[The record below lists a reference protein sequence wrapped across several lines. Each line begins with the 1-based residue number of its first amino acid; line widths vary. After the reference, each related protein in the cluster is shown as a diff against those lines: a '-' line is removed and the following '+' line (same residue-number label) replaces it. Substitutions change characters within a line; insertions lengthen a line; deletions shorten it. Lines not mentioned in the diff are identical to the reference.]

1 MNAINSD
8 FIISC
13 FNNSR
18 NKNNIDKPINNNI
31 STGNDL
37 LNSLNKYNLENKKE
51 ITKINKTLEE
61 AGSDVKSIN
70 NKENFEIKTNNDQV
84 EVNTKPDFI
93 LNLSLKNIII
103 VILII
108 IIIYLWFQLND
119 YKKKAKKYKKIYK
132 QYKKS
137 N

>member
-13 FNNSR
+13 FNNSH
-18 NKNNIDKPINNNI
+18 NKNNINNSINNNI

-61 AGSDVKSIN
+61 AGGDVKPLN
-70 NKENFEIKTNNDQV
+70 NKENFEIKTSNEQV

>member
-13 FNNSR
+13 FNNSH
-18 NKNNIDKPINNNI
+18 NKNNINNPINNNI

-37 LNSLNKYNLENKKE
+37 LNSLNKYNLENKNE

-61 AGSDVKSIN
+61 AGSNIKPIN
-70 NKENFEIKTNNDQV
+70 NKENFEVKTNNDQV
-84 EVNTKPDFI
+84 EINNKPDFI

-132 QYKKS
+132 QYKNS